1 MSSTIWPTI
10 FPTSC
15 ISVRKKFFKIFL
27 KNIYKNNF
35 VNLEVD
41 ARLVIFSKFYMNEYN
56 ILNSKLTYYNFDP
69 NGITAKIRK
78 FSKKWWLRRSEAFS
92 YLKNVKKMKDEPL
105 NLSFDFMIT
114 KFVVF
119 LLIKL

>member
-1 MSSTIWPTI
+1 MRSTIWPTI

-15 ISVRKKFFKIFL
+15 ISVRKKLFQNFF

-92 YLKNVKKMKDEPL
+92 YLKNVKK
-105 NLSFDFMIT
+105 
-114 KFVVF
+114 
-119 LLIKL
+119 IKGEQLKLEY